1 MNLLTRSVVEKL
13 DTRTAEIEFS
23 RGKIS
28 VSPAY
33 AGTGTLRFPIT
44 FTPYKTVTVEAV
56 AKRFGPESGRAT
68 MGIELKRRGQLMCRD
83 TETGGV
89 LLDGENYREYKLRY
103 FIPFG
108 ADEAYVTLNI
118 ERGATVSLLGLTA
131 ETGAYAGEEEE
142 SPVCIAD
149 GGLSAYAPKNTMP
162 AYLAAMR
169 AGFRRII
176 VDVGLTA
183 DGEIVCSDGS
193 VLSAVSDGEGLVR
206 DKTLAELKALDFGMF
221 SDSFYKNTRI
231 ATLGEVMMQFSGEG
245 IIPYIRMHSEVF
257 PVDVMLEKL
266 AETPCGE
273 IYFMTEH
280 DALRKKIAEKNR
292 NARFAFASGFYRSGD
307 DRVTAERYEELR
319 KDGVEIIPV
328 INYPE
333 ELERF
338 IKAGEKQMITSVY
351 RPGRFGGN

>member
-131 ETGAYAGEEEE
+131 
-142 SPVCIAD
+142 
-149 GGLSAYAPKNTMP
+149 
-162 AYLAAMR
+162 
-169 AGFRRII
+169 
-176 VDVGLTA
+176 
-183 DGEIVCSDGS
+183 
-193 VLSAVSDGEGLVR
+193 
-206 DKTLAELKALDFGMF
+206 
-221 SDSFYKNTRI
+221 
-231 ATLGEVMMQFSGEG
+231 
-245 IIPYIRMHSEVF
+245 
-257 PVDVMLEKL
+257 
-266 AETPCGE
+266 
-273 IYFMTEH
+273 
-280 DALRKKIAEKNR
+280 
-292 NARFAFASGFYRSGD
+292 
-307 DRVTAERYEELR
+307 
-319 KDGVEIIPV
+319 
-328 INYPE
+328 
-333 ELERF
+333 
-338 IKAGEKQMITSVY
+338 
-351 RPGRFGGN
+351 